1 MRIALVRQ
9 LDRWPL
15 LVGLAVLIV
24 LVAYPAAL
32 LIVQSIFPEALAGDF
47 SGPFG
52 AYRRILTTDGVPG
65 MLWNSVRWAGA
76 TTALAWLMGVPCG
89 YVLARTNLRGKVIAR
104 LLFLVPIM
112 TPPYVFALSYTLLML
127 PGGFGDSMLG
137 GVPEW
142 LRSLFFSFW
151 GVTFVMAISS
161 FGYITLAVETALR
174 ATPIRLEHAA
184 AMLGASR
191 MDQFR
196 LVLLPLLRPALL
208 NAGLLVFLD
217 AISNFGVPAIMGP
230 RANLPLLPAEIY
242 ALITSWPVDFPL
254 ATALSSLL
262 LFVAILTL
270 LINQRLLRRSQ
281 QFSGRSPQTQ
291 EYALS
296 PLGHV
301 LIWLGFI
308 LVFLLTVLLPYLA
321 MLLSS
326 VVDRWAAGTPEL
338 TWRHYRELLTPGSR
352 GLGALWT
359 SLWLSLAAATICAA
373 LGGFIAYAIARF
385 RGPLATLLDL
395 TATLPRVLPKIVM
408 AVALIMAWNA
418 PWVGD
423 LRLYNT
429 IWMLLVAYIAL
440 YLSDALRYGD
450 AGMRQ
455 ISPRL
460 EHAAESLGAS
470 RARSFGRIT
479 LPLLWPSLLAG
490 WLTTFIACMRD
501 LVASVILLPPGVETV
516 GSFIFNQF
524 EQGEIAAAMAM
535 ATLVMILTTTVLL
548 FVQRSARGGTRR

>member
-1 MRIALVRQ
+1 MKFWPARQ
-9 LDRWPL
+9 LNRWPL

-24 LVAYPAAL
+24 LVAYPVAL

-52 AYRRILTTDGVPG
+52 AYLRILTTDGVPE

-76 TTALAWLMGVPCG
+76 TTALAWLLGVPCG
-89 YVLARTNLRGKVIAR
+89 YVLARTNLRGKAIAR
-104 LLFLVPIM
+104 LMFLVPIM

-161 FGYITLAVETALR
+161 FGYITLAVEATLR
-174 ATPIRLEHAA
+174 ATPTRLEHAA

-191 MDQFR
+191 FEQFR
-196 LVLLPLLRPALL
+196 FILLPLLRPALL

-242 ALITSWPVDFPL
+242 ALVTSWPVDFPL

-281 QFSGRSPQTQ
+281 QSSGRTTQ
-291 EYALS
+291 ALEHTLS
-296 PLGHV
+296 PMGHV
-301 LIWLGFI
+301 LIWTGLVFI
-308 LVFLLTVLLPYLA
+308 FLLTVLLPYLA

-359 SLWLSLAAATICAA
+359 SLWLSLSAATICAG
-373 LGGFIAYAIARF
+373 LGGFIAYTIARF
-385 RGPLATLLDL
+385 RGRLATLLDV
-395 TATLPRVLPKIVM
+395 TAILPRVLPKIVM
-408 AVALIMAWNA
+408 AIALIMAWNA
-418 PWVGD
+418 PWIGG

-429 IWMLLVAYIAL
+429 VWMLLVAYIAL
-440 YLSDALRYGD
+440 YLSD
-450 AGMRQ
+450 
-455 ISPRL
+455 
-460 EHAAESLGAS
+460 
-470 RARSFGRIT
+470 
-479 LPLLWPSLLAG
+479 
-490 WLTTFIACMRD
+490 
-501 LVASVILLPPGVETV
+501 
-516 GSFIFNQF
+516 
-524 EQGEIAAAMAM
+524 
-535 ATLVMILTTTVLL
+535 
-548 FVQRSARGGTRR
+548 